1 MRGKRIAFGLL
12 AASLAMT
19 PALAAKTKGASAE
32 LKDTDGQAVGTV
44 ALREGKDN
52 NGVWL
57 NVSFSNLAPGS
68 HAFHIHETGK
78 CEGDF
83 KSAGGHYAPEGNKH
97 GLLAEGGPH
106 AGDLPNI
113 HVPSDG
119 RLNLEIFVDKVSLKK
134 GAKNSLF
141 DDDGSA
147 FVVHEGVDDY
157 KSQPSGDAGKR
168 IACGVV
174 TDKIVD
180 SALH

>member
-1 MRGKRIAFGLL
+1 MRGKRIASGLL
-12 AASLAMT
+12 AISLAMT

-32 LKDTDGQAVGTV
+32 LKDTSGQEVGTV
-44 ALREGKDN
+44 ALHEGQD

-57 NVSFSNLAPGS
+57 NASFDKLPPGS

-83 KSAGGHYAPEGNKH
+83 KSAGGHFAPDGNKH

-106 AGDLPNI
+106 AGDMPNI

-119 RLNLEIFVDKVSLKK
+119 HLTLEIFVDKVSLKK
-134 GAKNSLF
+134 GAKHSLF
-141 DDDGSA
+141 DGDGSA
-147 FVVHEGVDDY
+147 LIVHEGTDDY

-168 IACGVV
+168 IACGVI
-174 TDKIVD
+174 TNPIMD